1 MMTPATLSLAE
12 AAMAKRDTKVSD
24 LRRHAP
30 DALPPRRSQGGIADT
45 TNLLKRTRR
54 TSAHEGARDPQSSPD
69 KSTDLVSK

>member
-30 DALPPRRSQGGIADT
+30 DALPPRRSQGGIADA
-45 TNLLKRTRR
+45 TNLLERT
-54 TSAHEGARDPQSSPD
+54 A
-69 KSTDLVSK
+69 